1 MHATPTTH
9 LGSLLGGGGRRK
21 QGVAFALDVYV
32 LCQLLHILRR
42 PLHALTTCARA
53 HTHTHTQTR
62 ATRTHAYAST
72 ATPQHTISQLLLVQF
87 KVVLKFIMNRVPE
100 KRFEGRG
107 VVGGSP
113 PSLWHSQIFFPGH
126 GSPHPVPQHQLEHWR
141 QQLITRKGV
150 HAWMG

>member
-53 HTHTHTQTR
+53 RTHTHTQTR
-62 ATRTHAYAST
+62 ATRTRAYPKGNEHTRTPSQRAPCGARGGCAST
-72 ATPQHTISQLLLVQF
+72 RAPAAAGSCQSVRDGCQVFFSDSAMHPPAPTLLTG
-87 KVVLKFIMNRVPE
+87 PA
-100 KRFEGRG
+100 
-107 VVGGSP
+107 P
-113 PSLWHSQIFFPGH
+113 
-126 GSPHPVPQHQLEHWR
+126 R
-141 QQLITRKGV
+141 QQSTVVASLTGNRLYDI
-150 HAWMG
+150 